1 MLSDEAHMDQ
11 LDLLAESLIRFGHA
25 LQPNQLSD
33 VKHVVLPMLDHQR
46 AAIRK
51 RATTVIGRW
60 NKNHFN

>member
-11 LDLLAESLIRFGHA
+11 LDLLAESLTRFGHV